1 MAFQYGVAQTVQMV
15 CYDGETPTD
24 PTTPVA
30 TVSTDG
36 GAFAAADNAP
46 DVVSDGLVTLELS
59 IAEMTGDVVAVK
71 IASDDLEDQIAT
83 FYTEDAWTAA
93 KATLIE
99 AMRGTDN
106 AALASIATETRLA
119 ELDAG
124 NLPAEVAAVP
134 TAAQNATAVQE
145 FDAAPYEATA
155 DTGTRAI
162 ELLCASRGAVAG
174 RMSVAGDVLTIYE
187 VDGVTPME
195 TYTLT
200 PAGGPYTARTP

>member
-1 MAFQYGVAQTVQMV
+1 MAWQIGVSQTVPV
-15 CYDGETPTD
+15 ICYLEGVETAPTAPITTTVNVAGAGFGAATNDATDEADGAVSVVLTD
-24 PTTPVA
+24 AEVGAWGFVRVEGANGSIGLQSYTAEGDYTVA
-30 TVSTDG
+30 R
-36 GAFAAADNAP
+36 
-46 DVVSDGLVTLELS
+46 
-59 IAEMTGDVVAVK
+59 AENLD
-71 IASDDLEDQIAT
+71 
-83 FYTEDAWTAA
+83 
-93 KATLIE
+93 
-99 AMRGTDN
+99 
-106 AALASIATETRLA
+106 

-162 ELLCASRGAVAG
+162 ELACAARGAVAG